1 MTFTTLLIAALAMT
15 APLSELE
22 AQLQN
27 ADPAVRRVAAEKLCR
42 MGDEAQPVAVALV
55 KAMGDSDEETQQ
67 WASAALEE
75 LGPPDVSAAPTLAAL
90 LQTVD
95 IEADTAYWAA
105 TLLGRLGEEG
115 ADSVPTLT
123 VAAQDHFSM
132 PVRERAVWALG
143 QIGEP
148 ASSSQAVLTKL
159 AAGNQPRLAKL
170 AKAAL
175 EKIGG

>member
-1 MTFTTLLIAALAMT
+1 MLITTILSSALAMT

-27 ADPAVRRVAAEKLCR
+27 ADPAVRRAAAEKLCR
-42 MGDEAQPVAVALV
+42 LGTAAQPAAVALV
-55 KAMGDSDEETQQ
+55 KVMGDNDEETQQ

-95 IEADTAYWAA
+95 VQADTAYWAA

-115 ADSVPTLT
+115 ASAVQTLT
-123 VAAQDHFSM
+123 VAAQEHFSL

-143 QIGEP
+143 NIGQP
-148 ASSSQAVLTKL
+148 ASNSQAVLEKL
-159 AAGNQPRLAKL
+159 AAGDQPRLARL
-170 AKAAL
+170 AQAAL
-175 EKIGG
+175 EKIAG